1 MMLLANLQL
10 GRSWARSRLV
20 VGRRRLRMTERQ
32 RDKLRRSWEG
42 KLKKWL
48 QRILRSKLDC
58 SLKRKLIWSLMR

>member
-32 RDKLRRSWEG
+32 RDKVRRSWEG

-48 QRILRSKLDC
+48 QRTLRSKLDC

>member
-32 RDKLRRSWEG
+32 RDKVRRSWEG